1 MTPSCA
7 QECLRWADETD
18 NEEYRRWVWGG
29 GRMSEV
35 IGRFHQNGGRVRD
48 QATVPQE
55 PTNAGLGHKAALA
68 VREVDGPR
76 LAPHSVLLARRS

>member
-48 QATVPQE
+48 QATVPLAYL
-55 PTNAGLGHKAALA
+55 PATLPKWRKA
-68 VREVDGPR
+68 ESSD
-76 LAPHSVLLARRS
+76 H